1 MPPLQAS
8 MGLNNFVRD
17 SEIDTGEVVNQV
29 SAVLDILVTFA
40 ATDTAVSYLILY

>member
-1 MPPLQAS
+1 MPPLNAS
-8 MGLNNFVRD
+8 AELNNFVRD

-29 SAVLDILVTFA
+29 SAVVDILVTSA